1 MQEPDE
7 ESKGDNDELCLC
19 EHSEIKEEDIPE
31 EKPELT
37 EFSPIK
43 DEKNA
48 EFYENLNDNEEEKKI
63 NEMIDGVDADMK
75 LNEIMI
81 DDNEQMMEKKVIGER
96 MIEEINMEE
105 TTNIDM
111 MNAKTMEKKKPQFKA
126 ENLELMDFLFSY
138 FDKKD
143 DLINPTTLGYFSKII
158 NALLNKK
165 FDHVLIFFFF
175 KVFYL
180 LLFFEDDD
188 LY

>member
-1 MQEPDE
+1 
-7 ESKGDNDELCLC
+7 
-19 EHSEIKEEDIPE
+19 
-31 EKPELT
+31 
-37 EFSPIK
+37 
-43 DEKNA
+43 
-48 EFYENLNDNEEEKKI
+48 
-63 NEMIDGVDADMK
+63 MIDGVDADMK

-175 KVFYL
+175 
-180 LLFFEDDD
+180 
-188 LY
+188 